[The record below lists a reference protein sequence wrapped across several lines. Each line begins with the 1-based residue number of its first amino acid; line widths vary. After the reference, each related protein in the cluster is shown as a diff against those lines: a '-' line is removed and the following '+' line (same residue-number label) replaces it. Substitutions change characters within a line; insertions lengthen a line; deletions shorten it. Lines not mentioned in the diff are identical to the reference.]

1 MTRPQSGGKIVRPR
15 RTAVFRTP
23 YDRPTPRDPSQQN
36 PSWISKLVYK
46 PARIIASGAGKI
58 ISSVVFSESSSSS
71 SEDEDSSSGMHPLD
85 LVNAQESTF
94 HKLSSKR
101 VIEQLL
107 MQETFAREEGDRLI
121 DIIKE
126 RVSVPTS
133 NEGMHNG
140 LTNDVNVGEMSSKA
154 VMEAKRWLE
163 EKKSANGAGSPVDVA
178 KSYMRARLPW
188 GSPSANNSI
197 QSFGHHH
204 QQGHHF
210 LIVLEPYPLPY
221 SSGTLSSSKE
231 QWLSQSYLKRRS
243 RSNPSWNIQDEI
255 RKVRAKA
262 TEEMLKNCIPHPP
275 YVLPNSTIPTSEQ
288 NQVPST
294 TLYIIC
300 LYNKKELCMF
310 IFFFFKIP
318 SCVKTTEANQAVE
331 DTNTAPQSISIF
343 LSFSTVFD
351 SGTGLDDSNGDTT
364 IGNSLDFS
372 NSFCLLCWLLEQIWT
387 TGSFCIPK
395 DVFETSKEA
404 DEIGAARG

>member
-1 MTRPQSGGKIVRPR
+1 GSSQPQSGGKIVRPR

-163 EKKSANGAGSPVDVA
+163 EKKSASLKQLKMVLD
-178 KSYMRARLPW
+178 RLW
-188 GSPSANNSI
+188 TWPSHTCELVCHGDLRLQTI
-197 QSFGHHH
+197 QFR
-204 QQGHHF
+204 
-210 LIVLEPYPLPY
+210 VLV
-221 SSGTLSSSKE
+221 TIT
-231 QWLSQSYLKRRS
+231 S
-243 RSNPSWNIQDEI
+243 R
-255 RKVRAKA
+255 
-262 TEEMLKNCIPHPP
+262 
-275 YVLPNSTIPTSEQ
+275 
-288 NQVPST
+288 
-294 TLYIIC
+294 
-300 LYNKKELCMF
+300 
-310 IFFFFKIP
+310 
-318 SCVKTTEANQAVE
+318 
-331 DTNTAPQSISIF
+331 
-343 LSFSTVFD
+343 
-351 SGTGLDDSNGDTT
+351 DTT
-364 IGNSLDFS
+364 SL
-372 NSFCLLCWLLEQIWT
+372 
-387 TGSFCIPK
+387 
-395 DVFETSKEA
+395 
-404 DEIGAARG
+404 

>member
-1 MTRPQSGGKIVRPR
+1 MRITIKAPGVPPNHNTYPQSGGKIVRPR

-71 SEDEDSSSGMHPLD
+71 SEDEDSSSGMHPLIIEDVENNITDEVLCYANVFNLVRDRVPMMD

-231 QWLSQSYLKRRS
+231 QWLSQRDLVLIRHGIFKMKFVKSELKQQRKCLKTVS
-243 RSNPSWNIQDEI
+243 PSS
-255 RKVRAKA
+255 VA
-262 TEEMLKNCIPHPP
+262 
-275 YVLPNSTIPTSEQ
+275 
-288 NQVPST
+288 
-294 TLYIIC
+294 
-300 LYNKKELCMF
+300 
-310 IFFFFKIP
+310 
-318 SCVKTTEANQAVE
+318 
-331 DTNTAPQSISIF
+331 
-343 LSFSTVFD
+343 
-351 SGTGLDDSNGDTT
+351 
-364 IGNSLDFS
+364 SL
-372 NSFCLLCWLLEQIWT
+372 
-387 TGSFCIPK
+387 
-395 DVFETSKEA
+395 
-404 DEIGAARG
+404 